1 MKEKILTVKI
11 LSASGNKLEYSALF
25 WDTGLANFLPFFYD
39 SMPKK
44 KKKTVASTKKSP
56 KKNTED
62 KTVKEQK
69 QKKTKKP
76 KKEKKK
82 ISPRAR
88 QKIRG
93 GILILIGVF
102 AITFIGWFLFGKL
115 FAPQEIAELAPAQKT
130 VAVLEVSIDGNSG
143 QVNQFYELM
152 DKYAVYRKDNII
164 KLLEAAV
171 PYDYQNELYPWLG
184 RQVGVILYDTVDM
197 DSMDSLSPIYFV
209 ESRDQNA
216 TLKFLNDQ
224 RLSNDSDTIIEKD
237 YAGRKIYEY
246 SQSQKAVFSF
256 VNNYLV
262 LAEDERL
269 LKNYLDH
276 LAEGTKL
283 SEDENYRKVA
293 NNLPRGGIAFG
304 YVDFKRLLETLEK
317 DKLFINQK
325 GQELLV
331 FKPFLDVFKAEGVSV
346 FVENG
351 RFTAQTFTAVDN
363 EVLDGESYIT
373 FSEKYQGELL
383 AYANQDPIFLMGGHD
398 LTKEINRLEDV
409 FKSGTKTPALV
420 FEGLLEAQKQLYFG
434 KDLSMEDDLLP
445 LLTGE
450 YLFTVEN
457 SFEDPNVSIFIELQ
471 DRTTDIP
478 KFEKAVNSF
487 VEVSGLFTPKIQQVE
502 LPDGTIGQ
510 EIVASPEK
518 IEKSTSKYKTS
529 NITTLKLGDTGITIS
544 YAILDE
550 IVALSTDV
558 ASIHN
563 IIDRYEGDTTGGF
576 TASNYYKDNV
586 DPVLRTADEVMLLKL
601 GALTEAGG
609 LNADQDIGPYVV
621 PFNNLTITK
630 NYFRDGISTI
640 YLVEII

>member
-1 MKEKILTVKI
+1 
-11 LSASGNKLEYSALF
+11 
-25 WDTGLANFLPFFYD
+25 
-39 SMPKK
+39 MPKK
-44 KKKTVASTKKSP
+44 KKKTVASAKKTTN
-56 KKNTED
+56 KNTE
-62 KTVKEQK
+62 KTPVKE
-69 QKKTKKP
+69 KKRKKAETP
-76 KKEKKK
+76 EKEKKK
-82 ISPRAR
+82 ISPRAK

-93 GILILIGVF
+93 GILILIGLF

-115 FAPQEIAELAPAQKT
+115 FAPQEIAELAPAKKT

-143 QVNQFYELM
+143 QVNRFYQLM

-164 KLLEAAV
+164 KLLEALV

-184 RQVGVILYDTVDM
+184 RQVGVIFYDTADM
-197 DSMDSLSPIYFV
+197 DSADSLSPIYFI

-224 RLSNDSDTIIEKD
+224 KLADDSDAIIEKD
-237 YAGRKIYEY
+237 YAGRKIYEF

-262 LAEDERL
+262 VAEDERL

-276 LAEGTKL
+276 LAESPKL
-283 SEDENYRKVA
+283 SDHESYRKVA
-293 NNLPRGGIAFG
+293 NNLSRGGIAFG
-304 YVDFKRLLETLEK
+304 YVDYKRMIETLEN

-331 FKPFLDVFKAEGVSV
+331 FKPFIDVFKAQGLSV
-346 FVENG
+346 FVEDG
-351 RFTAQTFTAVDN
+351 RFTAQTFIAIDN
-363 EVLDGESYIT
+363 DVLDGESYIT

-383 AYANQDPIFLMGGHD
+383 DYTNQDPIFLIGGHD

-434 KDLSMEDDLLP
+434 KDISLEEDLLP

-450 YLFTVEN
+450 YLLTVEN
-457 SFEDPNVSIFIELQ
+457 SFEDPKVNIFIELQ
-471 DRTTDIP
+471 DKGNEIP

-487 VEVSGLFTPKIQQVE
+487 VEVSGLFTPKIRQVE

-510 EIVASPEK
+510 EVVASTEK
-518 IEKSTSKYKTS
+518 IKKSASKYKTS

-544 YAILDE
+544 YAILDK
-550 IVALSTDV
+550 IVALSTNLE
-558 ASIHN
+558 SIHN
-563 IIDRYEGDTTGGF
+563 IIDRYEGDIAGGF

-586 DPVLRTADEVMLLKL
+586 APVLRTADEVMSLKL
-601 GALTEAGG
+601 GALTEAAG

-630 NYFRDGISTI
+630 NFFHDGISTI
-640 YLVEII
+640 YLVEVI

>member
-1 MKEKILTVKI
+1 
-11 LSASGNKLEYSALF
+11 
-25 WDTGLANFLPFFYD
+25 
-39 SMPKK
+39 MPKK
-44 KKKTVASTKKSP
+44 KKKTVASTQKTP
-56 KKNTED
+56 KKTNEETQL
-62 KTVKEQK
+62 KEK
-69 QKKTKKP
+69 KRKKTNKP

-82 ISPRAR
+82 ISPRAK

-93 GILILIGVF
+93 GILILIGLF

-143 QVNQFYELM
+143 QVNQFYQLM

-164 KLLEAAV
+164 KLLEASV

-197 DSMDSLSPIYFV
+197 DSMDSISPIYFV

-224 RLSNDSDTIIEKD
+224 KLSDESDSIIEKD
-237 YAGRKIYEY
+237 YAGRKIYEF

-262 LAEDERL
+262 VAEDERL

-276 LAEGTKL
+276 LAEGLKL
-283 SEDENYRKVA
+283 SDDDNYRKVA

-304 YVDFKRLLETLEK
+304 YVDYKRMIEALEN

-331 FKPFLDVFKAEGVSV
+331 FKPFLDVFKAEGISV

-351 RFTAQTFTAVDN
+351 RFTAQTFTAIDN
-363 EVLDGESYIT
+363 AVLDGESYIT
-373 FSEKYQGELL
+373 FSEKYRGELL
-383 AYANQDPIFLMGGHD
+383 AYANQNPVFLMGGHD

-420 FEGLLEAQKQLYFG
+420 FEGILEAQKQLYFG
-434 KDLSMEDDLLP
+434 KDISLEEDLLP

-457 SFEDPNVSIFIELQ
+457 SFEDPKVSIFIELQ
-471 DRTTDIP
+471 NKSSDIP

-502 LPDGTIGQ
+502 LPDGTIGR
-510 EIVASPEK
+510 EVVASPEK

-529 NITTLKLGDTGITIS
+529 NITTLKLGNTGITIN
-544 YAILDE
+544 YAILDR
-550 IVALSTDV
+550 IVALSTDL

-563 IIDRYEGDTTGGF
+563 IIDRYEGDSTGGF

-601 GALTEAGG
+601 GALSEASGI
-609 LNADQDIGPYVV
+609 NADQDLGPYVV
-621 PFNNLTITK
+621 PFNNLTVTK
-630 NYFRDGISTI
+630 NYFKDGISTI